1 MLLKGVIRLKI
12 NKVLKLK
19 YCLKLFLILLL
30 LFLLSCGHRK
40 NPTGGKKDTES
51 PTIVSILPDE
61 FYDINNQDIEVVFS
75 KPIDRT
81 SILSGIHIYP
91 PILNKK
97 FKWDRNT
104 LIIKILEDLEQNT
117 NYFITFS
124 KKIKGEHNNKLDQD
138 YVFIFRNG
146 KLNEYRISGE
156 IIYEDKSD
164 EGLIVTFNLMT
175 TDSTLIYST
184 ELEGYSYEIDNL
196 NNIEHQIESY
206 IDKNEN
212 GKYDYEKEPYFQFFT
227 SMKEISSINIEL
239 AYADTIKP
247 EIKSVKSIWNNQL
260 ELNFSEPIRS
270 VSEIKI
276 TTTDSLEIPLSVLA
290 QALND
295 DKISIVTSKMDTI
308 QYKIWLTELEDLK
321 ENVLVESSILF
332 DGISIQDTIPPKVI
346 SSFPRN
352 GATIKM
358 LLPEIVI
365 EFSEIIL
372 TENLSAKLI
381 SVESQEL
388 TEMKI
393 DKGNSNIFIFKTA
406 LELTNYSSYNF
417 IISASDMTNN
427 KLEEFS
433 TFFIPIVRQE

>member
-1 MLLKGVIRLKI
+1 M
-12 NKVLKLK
+12 K
-19 YCLKLFLILLL
+19 YYSKLFLVLLL

-40 NPTGGKKDTES
+40 SPTGGKKDTES
-51 PTIVSILPDE
+51 PSIVSILPDE
-61 FYDINNQDIEVVFS
+61 FCDINNQDIEIIFS

-81 SILSGIHIYP
+81 SILSGIYIYP

-97 FKWDRNT
+97 FKWDKNS

-117 NYFITFS
+117 NYFFTFS
-124 KKIKGEHNNKLDQD
+124 KRIKGEHNNKLDQD
-138 YVFIFRNG
+138 YVYIFRSG

-164 EGLIVTFNLMT
+164 EGLPVRLNLMT
-175 TDSTLIYST
+175 ADSSMIYST
-184 ELEGYSYEIDNL
+184 ELEGYIYEIDNL

-212 GKYDYEKEPYFQFFT
+212 GKYDYEKEPYFQFF
-227 SMKEISSINIEL
+227 SSKKEISSVNIEL

-247 EIKSVKSIWNNQL
+247 EIKSVNVLWNNQL
-260 ELNFSEPIRS
+260 EINFSESIKS
-270 VSEIKI
+270 VSEIEI
-276 TTTDSLEIPLSVLA
+276 TTADSLEIPLSVLA
-290 QALND
+290 HASNE
-295 DKISIVTSKMDTI
+295 DKITVVSTKMDTI
-308 QYKIWLTELEDLK
+308 QYKISLTALEDLK
-321 ENVLVESSILF
+321 ENVLDESSILF
-332 DGISIQDTIPPKVI
+332 DGISIQDTIPPNVI

-352 GATIKM
+352 GATIKT

-372 TENLSAKLI
+372 SENLSAKLI

-388 TEMKI
+388 TEMKME
-393 DKGNSNIFIFKTA
+393 KGNSNIIIFKPA
-406 LELTNYSSYNF
+406 KELTNYSSFNF

-427 KLEEFS
+427 NSEEFS
-433 TFFIPIVRQE
+433 AFFIPIVRQE

>member
-1 MLLKGVIRLKI
+1 M
-12 NKVLKLK
+12 K
-19 YCLKLFLILLL
+19 YYSKLFLVLLL
-30 LFLLSCGHRK
+30 LFLLSCGHRRS
-40 NPTGGKKDTES
+40 PTGGKKDTES

-61 FYDINNQDIEVVFS
+61 FCDINNQDIEIVFS

-81 SILSGIHIYP
+81 SILSGIYIYP

-97 FKWDRNT
+97 FKWDKNS

-117 NYFITFS
+117 NYFFTFS
-124 KKIKGEHNNKLDQD
+124 KRIKGEHNNKLDQD
-138 YVFIFRNG
+138 YVYIFRSG

-164 EGLIVTFNLMT
+164 EGLPVRLNLMT
-175 TDSTLIYST
+175 ADSSMIYST
-184 ELEGYSYEIDNL
+184 ELEGYIYEIDNL

-212 GKYDYEKEPYFQFFT
+212 GKYDYEKEPYFQFF
-227 SMKEISSINIEL
+227 SSKKEISSVNIEL

-247 EIKSVKSIWNNQL
+247 EIKSVNVLWNNQL
-260 ELNFSEPIRS
+260 EINFSESIKS
-270 VSEIKI
+270 VSEIEI
-276 TTTDSLEIPLSVLA
+276 TTADSLEIPLSVLA
-290 QALND
+290 HASNE
-295 DKISIVTSKMDTI
+295 DKITVVSTKMDTI
-308 QYKIWLTELEDLK
+308 QYKISLTALEDLK
-321 ENVLVESSILF
+321 ENVLDESSILF
-332 DGISIQDTIPPKVI
+332 DGISIQDTIPPNVI

-352 GATIKM
+352 GATIKT

-372 TENLSAKLI
+372 SENLSAKLI

-388 TEMKI
+388 TEMKME
-393 DKGNSNIFIFKTA
+393 KGNSNIIIFKPA
-406 LELTNYSSYNF
+406 KELTNYSSFNF

-427 KLEEFS
+427 NSEEFS
-433 TFFIPIVRQE
+433 AFFIPIVRQE

>member
-1 MLLKGVIRLKI
+1 MHLKEDIRLRI
-12 NKVLKLK
+12 NKGLKLK
-19 YCLKLFLILLL
+19 YYFKLFLILLL
-30 LFLLSCGHRK
+30 LFFLSCGHRK
-40 NPTGGKKDTES
+40 SPTGGKKDTES

-61 FYDINNQDIEVVFS
+61 FCDINNQDIEIVFS

-81 SILSGIHIYP
+81 SILSGIYIYP
-91 PILNKK
+91 TILNKK
-97 FKWDRNT
+97 FKWDKNT

-117 NYFITFS
+117 NYFFTFS
-124 KKIKGEHNNKLDQD
+124 QRIKGEHKNKLDQD
-138 YVFIFRNG
+138 YVFIFRSG
-146 KLNEYRISGE
+146 KLNENRISGE

-164 EGLIVTFNLMT
+164 EGQPVKFNLMT
-175 TDSTLIYST
+175 VDSTLIYST
-184 ELEGYSYEIDNL
+184 ELEGYIYEIDNL
-196 NNIEHQIESY
+196 NNIEHQIESF

-227 SMKEISSINIEL
+227 SKKEISSVNIEL

-247 EIKSVKSIWNNQL
+247 EIKSVKAIWNNQL
-260 ELNFSEPIRS
+260 ELNFSEHIKS
-270 VSEIKI
+270 ILEIKI
-276 TTTDSLEIPLSVLA
+276 TTADSLEIPLSILA

-321 ENVLVESSILF
+321 ENVLIESSILF
-332 DGISIQDTIPPKVI
+332 DGISIQDTIPPNVI

-352 GATIKM
+352 GATIKT

-381 SVESQEL
+381 SVESQL
-388 TEMKI
+388 IAEMKI
-393 DKGNSNIFIFKTA
+393 DKGNSNIFIFKPSK
-406 LELTNYSSYNF
+406 ELTNYSSYNF
-417 IISASDMTNN
+417 IISAFDMLNN
-427 KLEEFS
+427 ELEEFS

>member
-1 MLLKGVIRLKI
+1 M
-12 NKVLKLK
+12 K
-19 YCLKLFLILLL
+19 YYSKLFLVLLL
-30 LFLLSCGHRK
+30 LFLLSCGHRRS
-40 NPTGGKKDTES
+40 PTGGKKDTES
-51 PTIVSILPDE
+51 PSIVSILPDE
-61 FYDINNQDIEVVFS
+61 FCDINNQDIEIIFS

-81 SILSGIHIYP
+81 SILSGIYIYP

-97 FKWDRNT
+97 FKWDKNS

-117 NYFITFS
+117 NYFFTFS
-124 KKIKGEHNNKLDQD
+124 KRIKGEHNNKLDQD
-138 YVFIFRNG
+138 YVFIFRSG

-164 EGLIVTFNLMT
+164 EGQLMKFNLMT
-175 TDSTLIYST
+175 ADSTLIYST
-184 ELEGYSYEIDNL
+184 ELEGYIYEIDNL

-227 SMKEISSINIEL
+227 SKEETSSVNIEL

-247 EIKSVKSIWNNQL
+247 EIKSVKAIWNNQL
-260 ELNFSEPIRS
+260 ELNLSESIKS

-276 TTTDSLEIPLSVLA
+276 TTADSLEIPLSVLA
-290 QALND
+290 HALNE
-295 DKISIVTSKMDTI
+295 DKITVVTTIMDTL

-321 ENVLVESSILF
+321 ENVLDESSILF
-332 DGISIQDTIPPKVI
+332 DGISIQDTIPPNVI

-352 GATIKM
+352 GATIKT

-372 TENLSAKLI
+372 SENLSAKLI

-388 TEMKI
+388 TEMKME
-393 DKGNSNIFIFKTA
+393 KGNSNIIIFKPA
-406 LELTNYSSYNF
+406 KELTNYSSFNF

-427 KLEEFS
+427 NSEEFS
-433 TFFIPIVRQE
+433 AFFIPIVRQE